1 MSSTGYNNS
10 DKAGDNLANGQEP
23 ESLSFFFASPQHTI
37 MAEGMYACLS
47 GKSEFNSL
55 PGQINL
61 LHDIAHKA
69 GQDNPVVV
77 GAIPFD
83 STNPVYLGI
92 PEKVFKSETCRPGDL
107 AAESPINLAA
117 PKVTLVPEPEVY
129 KNCVREALSRFA
141 AGELDKVVLSRTL
154 EVEAENSINIR
165 QVLWNLA
172 SHNKAGYTFGIDVP
186 SQKEN
191 SNVTLLGASPE
202 LLVSRK
208 GMKVTANPLAGS
220 AARSKDPVE
229 DQRRADALL
238 KSAKDLHEHAVVVDA
253 VATAL
258 GPFCNDFKVP
268 EKPSLI
274 KTETMWHLST
284 VVEGTL
290 KNPETSSLQ
299 LATALHPTPA
309 VCGYPTEKA
318 RQFITDNE
326 PFDRG
331 FFTGIV
337 GWCDAQGDGEWV
349 VTIRCAEIKDSFVRL
364 YAGAGVVA
372 ASDPDSELAETGA
385 KFRTMLNAI
394 GLDKNAGVV

>member
-1 MSSTGYNNS
+1 MSSTGCSN
-10 DKAGDNLANGQEP
+10 KLANRQEP
-23 ESLSFFFASPQHTI
+23 ESLSFFFSSPRHTL
-37 MAEGMYACLS
+37 MAEKMYACLS
-47 GKSEFNSL
+47 GKSAFNSL
-55 PGQINL
+55 PAQISL

-69 GQDNPVVV
+69 GQHNPVVV

-83 STNPVYLGI
+83 SRNPVYLGV
-92 PEKVFKSETCRPGDL
+92 PEKVLRSDSCRPGGIVV
-107 AAESPINLAA
+107 ESPVNLAA
-117 PKVTLVPEPEVY
+117 PKVRLVPEPEVY

-141 AGELDKVVLSRTL
+141 KGELDKVVLSRTL
-154 EVEAENSINIR
+154 EVEAESPVNIR

-172 SHNKAGYTFGIDVP
+172 SHNKTGYTFGIDVP
-186 SQKEN
+186 CQKEN
-191 SNVTLLGASPE
+191 SNVALLGASPE

-208 GMKVTANPLAGS
+208 GQKVIANPLAGS

-229 DQRRADALL
+229 DQRRAEALL

-253 VATAL
+253 VASAL
-258 GPFCNDFKVP
+258 SSFCTDFKVP
-268 EKPSLI
+268 EQPSLI

-290 KNPETSSLQ
+290 KEPETSSLQ

-309 VCGYPTEKA
+309 VCGYPTHKA
-318 RQFITDNE
+318 RQFITENE

-331 FFTGIV
+331 FFTGMV
-337 GWCDAQGDGEWV
+337 GWCDARGDGEWV
-349 VTIRCAEIKDSFVRL
+349 VTIRCAEIKDAFVRL

-394 GLDKNAGVV
+394 GLDKNAGAVQ